1 VGDLAPGEYV
11 QLSVTDTGCGM
22 GPGALA
28 RLFEPLFS
36 TKAPQRGHGLG
47 LFMVHE
53 FVSRSGAGLVVE
65 SEVGKGSGFRL
76 LLPPW
81 TEDPAGTV
89 APGADLSRSAPA
101 APPLR
106 VLVVDDD
113 PRIRDSVRRLL
124 ETDGMAVEMA
134 EDGAACLERLERDP
148 HFDLVLSD
156 VSMPRLDG
164 IALCEALL
172 DAHPGLPV
180 ILMTGQAWAAFPQ
193 GSIPGDPTVLRKP
206 LDPQTLRAAIASL
219 HLRRP

>member
-1 VGDLAPGEYV
+1 MPGGGDLTIGGRKQHLEQGAALTVGNLEPGEYV

-22 GPGALA
+22 APEALA

-53 FVSRSGAGLVVE
+53 FVLRSGAGLVVE

-89 APGADLSRSAPA
+89 APEADLPRGAPA
-101 APPLR
+101 TSPLR

-113 PRIRDSVRRLL
+113 PRIRDVVRRLL
-124 ETDGMAVEMA
+124 ELDGMAVEVA

-148 HFDLVLSD
+148 YFDLVLSD

-164 IALCEALL
+164 TPFARPCS
-172 DAHPGLPV
+172 
-180 ILMTGQAWAAFPQ
+180 M
-193 GSIPGDPTVLRKP
+193 S
-206 LDPQTLRAAIASL
+206 TLGCR
-219 HLRRP
+219 